1 MSNGNPTAI
10 TRSRFFDRYRSTGNE
25 PLVLPP
31 NLGIGIGKAEYLPT
45 GHSGPSRIESEPATG
60 YSQNG
65 LFDPPPRNIL
75 DPMHGCHFV
84 ERIKTCI
91 GSLDAVVARFSG
103 NLIETENHVDV

>member
-1 MSNGNPTAI
+1 M
-10 TRSRFFDRYRSTGNE
+10 
-25 PLVLPP
+25 LPP
-31 NLGIGIGKAEYLPT
+31 NLGIGVGKAEYLPT
-45 GHSGPSRIESEPATG
+45 GHSGPSRIEGEPATG

-91 GSLDAVVARFSG
+91 GRLDAVVAGFSG
-103 NLIETENHVDV
+103 NIIETEYTSKVNIGDLKINYKELIKQQ